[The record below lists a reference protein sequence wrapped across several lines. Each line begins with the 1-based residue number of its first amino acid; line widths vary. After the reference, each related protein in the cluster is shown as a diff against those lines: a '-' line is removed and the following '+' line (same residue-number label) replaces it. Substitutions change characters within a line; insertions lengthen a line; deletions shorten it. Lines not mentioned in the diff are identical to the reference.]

1 MTRQSLRACLC
12 AVALLGAPGLASL
25 AAKPPDL
32 PVNDKDTVTPPRPQA
47 EGPGDSPSPEAL
59 TTPAGGLLLGI
70 GASGDAG
77 LMGGAIMGPAGDP
90 PFVPMPQLVY
100 PLNDVGTVPCPPAN
114 GPQPPSGLSR
124 LEPTVRRNLAS
135 SLLFAVH
142 PLLTLTPTDQLLDC
156 PGDHPQPAVAGA
168 ISVEVEVSETG
179 TGSLLFGLGVN
190 SDAGLTG
197 SIVLNGR
204 EFGVCCPCGRGWDAL
219 RDCWESFLKRCTGRA
234 VEVPT
239 EPPVGFIN
247 TIDPATFIQGLTPVE
262 PPVEP
267 IEKMPA
273 EDGDLSGEAPTCPYL
288 RQQAAGRHMQELA
301 DPDLGRDV
309 LSNLERLLEADRLL
323 ETGRELAR
331 QGHVCEALDCFQMVE
346 HLCPGRY
353 DEPIADILT
362 NIFSGVYGGAQVAE
376 ENAGEGTPDE
386 GSRAAE
392 QAIQK
397 RLEQPVNVNF
407 QDTPLKQVFDDLHNH
422 FGLPIVIDGPA
433 LAEDGVNLDR
443 PVSFKVEQVS
453 LKSALNLLLHQ
464 VHLTYVIQDGAVRVT
479 PKERNFGRQAEQEP
493 QETCPPCPKCEKM
506 HAERAAVKV
515 QVRGLMKA
523 CHLAMS
529 AGRTGRAAALAREAY
544 ALDPERVTADPL
556 VYKMHLLTL
565 KQDQPRSDRPARK
578 SHLSKRSASVAPVCP
593 ALPPVDPQV
602 PAALDRVL
610 VEAEEQEYR
619 SGAKADTLPYPL
631 CEEPG
636 GVDHPSGDCGAKDIG
651 VSAAGLLEEFLDGL
665 APEMPAGSRLELG
678 VTWGAVS
685 LSCEV
690 PVGGSVYHV
699 LYNKGGLAVWTTPDP
714 SAGEEPAEGPR

>member
-1 MTRQSLRACLC
+1 
-12 AVALLGAPGLASL
+12 
-25 AAKPPDL
+25 
-32 PVNDKDTVTPPRPQA
+32 
-47 EGPGDSPSPEAL
+47 
-59 TTPAGGLLLGI
+59 LGI
-70 GASGDAG
+70 GASGDAC

-90 PFVPMPQLVY
+90 PFMPMPQLVY
-100 PLNDVGTVPCPPAN
+100 PLNDVGTVPRPPAN

-124 LEPTVRRNLAS
+124 LGPTVRRNLAS

-156 PGDHPQPAVAGA
+156 PGDHPQPAVAGETN
-168 ISVEVEVSETG
+168 VRLEVSETG
-179 TGSLLFGLGVN
+179 TGSLLIGPGVN
-190 SDAGLTG
+190 TDAGLIG

-204 EFGVCCPCGRGWDAL
+204 EFGVSCPCCRGWDAL

-247 TIDPATFIQGLTPVE
+247 AFRPHVFIPHCPPAAPAA
-262 PPVEP
+262 EP

-273 EDGDLSGEAPTCPYL
+273 EDDDLSEEAPTCPYL
-288 RQQAAGRHMQELA
+288 RQQAAGRHRQELA
-301 DPDLGRDV
+301 DPDVGRDV

-346 HLCPGRY
+346 RLCPGRY

-362 NIFSGVYGGAQVAE
+362 NIFSGVYGGAEEAE
-376 ENAGEGTPDE
+376 AGGGEGTPDKAN
-386 GSRAAE
+386 RAAE

-397 RLEQPVNVNF
+397 RLRQPVSLDF
-407 QDTPLKQVFDDLHNH
+407 KDTPLRQVFDDLRTH

-433 LAEDGVNLDR
+433 LEEDGVNLDR

-453 LKSALNLLLHQ
+453 LKSALNLLLHG

-479 PKERNFGRQAEQEP
+479 PKERTFGRHAEQEP

-506 HAERAAVKV
+506 HAERAAVKA
-515 QVRGLMKA
+515 QVTGLMKA

-565 KQDQPRSDRPARK
+565 KQDQPRSDSPARK
-578 SHLSKRSASVAPVCP
+578 SHPSKRSASVAPVCP
-593 ALPPVDPQV
+593 SLPPVDPQV

-610 VEAEEQEYR
+610 VEAEGQEYP

-636 GVDHPSGDCGAKDIG
+636 EVDYPSGDCGAKDTG
-651 VSAAGLLEEFLDGL
+651 VSGASLLEEFLDGL

-714 SAGEEPAEGPR
+714 SAGEKPADGPR